1 MYVCIIS
8 QCTYNIMFSI
18 LSLWRCYDYRFFIS
32 LLVEMDGRDTVDLHL
47 PTIPRAITLCEQGKF
62 EQLFSLYDLKL
73 RIHGYH
79 PSDYLTKS
87 SREFIETIAANNE
100 AKKELISM
108 RRDSDKYSVLRR
120 LPAFVGYQ
128 SIQYAAAQGN
138 VVAVRKLIQVYRC
151 SQNYSYTQGKFC
163 ETPLCL
169 ACYYGHLDV
178 VKCLVKESN
187 CYFNKKH
194 QEKVF
199 DLLCWERE
207 QRFNQL
213 YFHMQ
218 EQCVRKNPIKLDGKM
233 GDNHIEIII
242 FLLDYSSLNTT
253 LFKFIVLPED
263 FNMTLFLKC
272 FSIFNLSKTFS
283 NLQNYHF
290 INKNIEIIKFLI
302 KIKEIIPN
310 SQVIAHAIQTNSSEE
325 VISMLVSVCETN
337 PIFEPV
343 NEGNRNLTE
352 RLAYYVRNPFLLK
365 LLLEKFGDTQ
375 NSANNQ
381 NILHY
386 ICNSTYP
393 KIELVNYVSD
403 TKPQLQRM
411 PDSNLQLPLHLVC
424 NKIAAHYV
432 GNYVLELIDAVSS
445 DCDINA
451 RDKDGNTPLHIACQ
465 IDQYYGNRQ
474 VVEYLIEKKKAV
486 ITHRNSNGMIP
497 MHYLYKKRLLTPHDH
512 TDKVDEDGNTLLHIA
527 CMLGDLKFVRELVQA
542 KSALVERS
550 NSGGQLPLHLIVYR
564 SNLKT
569 GETNEMIDL
578 LSNDQTVHVQD
589 NEGNTPMHSACIH
602 SKSNPAQ
609 LKCFIRR
616 IPSTSHVLCNEDGK
630 QPIHII
636 LEYHDK
642 SLLELLPKEVD
653 FNSPNKCGDT
663 PLHLAC
669 KYRCREDIITYLVQT
684 RGAKAT
690 GLNIEGYSPIHL
702 TFYMGGRLSLET
714 YRILFKETDVDVDLQ
729 DKDGNT
735 ALHLACDTCNEQ
747 LITFLVKSKGA
758 AIYIQNNKG
767 ELPLHL
773 ILKGKRNLDT
783 INLLVNCTT
792 LFTQDNKG
800 NTPLHN
806 SCSFLLHP
814 IIFWLPLSS
823 KENTSTYSN
832 SIFLSSVRQVYMK
845 LKNKKNLTAFQILID
860 RKIPHIVLELISLFS
875 LNQPCHRTLCNG
887 LALHA
892 LFQQSQCHGMT
903 LCDGFNLHTQ
913 CKLSCHEMNELY
925 NVKVI
930 KALLT
935 PTNARVKNSNG
946 QLLIH
951 TIFDTKIKN
960 LFQFA
965 VLYNLI
971 PNKEEFINAQDDNG
985 DTPLHIAVKYY
996 GNNAVDFLY
1005 KQGICDLSLKNTCGE
1020 IPLHRAVQAGAHIV
1034 KQLQP
1039 MTFDHVS
1046 ALNNDGLTPIHLAV
1060 RSRALNIIK
1069 YFHQNFEDAFSL
1081 KSGKG
1086 DFPFRFLFNRI
1097 HEYDLSCGSG
1107 RKYYKPTD
1115 ELQMLEYCVVDGV
1128 CLNYNER
1135 NFLAR
1140 LSCNIGFIET
1150 NKYLKK
1156 RTKLLACNR
1165 SLRQHPYCDI
1175 DRVTLLTTAASRGR
1189 TDILHYLIEEEQIH
1203 PCSTDEMGR
1212 NALVYAC
1219 GFFKCSCIFCTSTK
1233 FPSEDSIQLLIQSGC
1248 SIYESIGNS
1257 QEYENICLFDY
1268 VCRLHDLQLLKFL
1281 TSSNEIVDRSRN
1293 TPLIKVLKLA
1303 EKSNL
1308 HDFVIDAA
1316 KLLLDNPACN
1326 QNLTN
1331 YLGESALCLACRFDF
1346 LLDVI
1351 KKFNLPILSNHLYNK
1366 AIEMAIRY
1374 NNTEIFEYLFTYK
1387 QFQFSDEQKLCF
1399 LKITQDDM
1407 AVMIMKSMSFKLLL
1421 DHEQELSA
1429 STIKLYLDRTVRDD
1443 VNHDSFQGLNNTPL
1457 HIACK
1462 YNNLLIVK
1470 RLLKD
1475 DVLNQKNENGNTP
1488 LHLACRYNRF
1498 KIAKEILLNRHGAD
1512 VTEINDNGDTPLH
1525 VACEYASGKIIEL
1538 FGEQSCNIK
1547 NNSGNTP
1554 LHLACLKESY
1564 ISVRIL
1570 NSRCSLKVQNLA
1582 GDTPL
1587 HIACQLGSF
1596 SILYY
1601 LLDHF
1606 QDVKDALS
1614 IQNQDG
1620 NLPLHIGLKKFG
1632 KRSKITFICLKSLF
1646 NLCKLTPI
1654 RDQNEVL
1661 ELLCQ
1666 DRIPQSHKIAEHFRS
1681 KGLRIDTPIEFGN
1694 LPIHYASSKNLAL
1707 VKVYASAD
1715 VINSQNSNGD
1725 TALHIACSHGKYSI
1739 SRYLIENMEC
1749 DVSIRNKRGELA
1761 LHKACNATSP
1771 KVNIC
1776 KLLFQCSNFI
1786 ADHSGNYPI
1795 HFLCMRFTGT
1805 KLTILLEMMKVPG
1818 AIDSIAHPNDCNE
1831 LPIHHLCK
1839 SKTQYTY
1846 HAVEVL
1852 LQYIS
1857 DLNVTTLSG
1866 ETPLHLACLSE
1877 QHDIIQLLANKPNCD
1892 ISMPNSRKDLALHL
1906 VCGPIKFSESP
1917 KYFERED
1924 LIGKAVEEL
1933 LAKSSSIFTT
1943 IKILANETTINATN
1957 IDGDTP
1963 LHLALQNTSLYYHGN
1978 SGIYGLKVYC
1988 KILDTVISLGAS
2000 LEQSNSKGQFPI
2012 HLACQ
2017 HPYAIPVM
2025 ELVGYY
2031 GISQT
2036 TTESDNIFHLA
2047 CQSYFVTLE
2056 VIEHLAKKVGNA
2068 DLLHERN
2075 SSDQF
2080 PLHTFCKYASF
2091 NKEIL
2096 LYMLDHC
2103 DNINFQDKDKNTPLH
2118 LLLMKDYIFTGIET
2132 IEVLFQLEDCDLTL
2146 PNSNGEMAL
2155 DLIVNSRLVE
2165 SVVKY
2170 FSNGSKFKKIMSLA
2184 SEKFLLSLFL
2194 PRQNFD
2200 IIKIITRHGIDP
2212 APLYKAHREFFNDE
2226 RKAPQVPV
2234 SMLFIGDAMTGK
2246 TTLVNSLRREAGLT
2260 VSQGEPE
2267 RTAGV
2272 IPSNF
2277 QSSKYGAVTAYDF
2290 AGQREYYATH
2300 EAVMESI
2307 MQKTPPIVLIQ
2318 VKLCDAEQKSIIPRK
2333 DIIKKIDYWCRFI
2346 KNRLKCVSKPHLV
2359 IVFSH
2364 ADLVPSVN
2372 DSEIDTTF
2380 TSYIIKTHTE
2390 FEVAC
2395 VLCMD
2400 CRDFQGEGVNRLV
2413 SVLMRST
2420 SILRHKGVTS
2430 FRAHCLLVFL
2440 SQHLKD
2446 EVFITLEGLFN
2457 FKETMSHKE
2466 ETRPLLSFD
2475 FEELI
2480 ELCEELESNGQI
2492 MILHNNIPRKRTII
2506 LDKDILLN
2514 EITGKLFAPSEFL
2527 IHEDISSNTG
2537 VVTFS
2542 KVKSLFP
2549 QYDPHA
2555 VLSFLCTIEYC
2566 SEIRHDIVLSL
2577 IFEIPETHGRN
2588 DRYFFFP
2595 GLIKV
2600 KRPVL
2605 DFEKEKTC
2613 KFCWA
2618 LKCKENNYFSN
2629 YFIQILL
2636 LRFVF
2641 EFTKVSFQSHNQML
2655 ESISKV
2661 WTSGLFW
2668 FNSKGIDTFV
2678 DVVDTSE
2685 LILFMQCEPKY
2696 RLQLFKHRSIL
2707 VTQIRRL
2714 HTELC
2719 NSIECEEYLVHV
2731 KSFEEIVNNKYHLIP
2746 LIEFIK
2752 VIRENAHFIP
2762 TRHGN
2767 IAVREIIIFDP
2778 YMCLCQ
2784 GLVNSIL
2791 NGKEKK
2797 IISPKFIKCLTHHI
2811 SESKFDLFKELCD
2824 QLCWRDSK
2832 VKSMEDN
2839 AKLWIKEIVGT
2850 YQQLQRELNSISI
2863 LGNVFQSGVFIC

>member
-1 MYVCIIS
+1 
-8 QCTYNIMFSI
+8 
-18 LSLWRCYDYRFFIS
+18 
-32 LLVEMDGRDTVDLHL
+32 MDGRDTVDLHL

-62 EQLFSLYDLKL
+62 EQLFSLYDQKL

-87 SREFIETIAANNE
+87 RREFIETIADNIK
-100 AKKELISM
+100 AKQKLISM
-108 RRDSDKYSVLRR
+108 RHDSNTFSVRTR
-120 LPAFVGYQ
+120 LPTFVGYQ
-128 SIQYAAAQGN
+128 PIQYAAAQGN
-138 VVAVRKLIQVYRC
+138 VIAVRKLVQDYRC
-151 SQNYSYTQGKFC
+151 SQNYAYPYNAQGKFC

-169 ACYYGHLDV
+169 ACYYGHVDV
-178 VKCLVKESN
+178 VKYLVEECN
-187 CYFNKKH
+187 CYFKEYHTILFNM
-194 QEKVF
+194 
-199 DLLCWERE
+199 LCWERV
-207 QRFNQL
+207 QRFDQL
-213 YFHMQ
+213 YHKQ
-218 EQCVRKNPIKLDGKM
+218 EQPLSKKPINLDGIMSDK
-233 GDNHIEIII
+233 HIEILIL
-242 FLLDYSSLNTT
+242 LLDYSNLKSIPVT
-253 LFKFIVLPED
+253 LLKCILLPED
-263 FNMTLFLKC
+263 FNLTLFWIC
-272 FSIFNLSKTFS
+272 FHKFNLSKEFS
-283 NLQNYHF
+283 NLGNHNCIVNTNAVF
-290 INKNIEIIKFLI
+290 NNIEMIKVLLSS
-302 KIKEIIPN
+302 KVVTPN
-310 SQVIAHAIQTNSSEE
+310 SQLLTHAINNDSSKI
-325 VISMLVSVCETN
+325 VISVLVSKCETN
-337 PIFEPV
+337 PLFKPV
-343 NEGNRNLTE
+343 NS
-352 RLAYYVRNPFLLK
+352 LLK
-365 LLLEKFGDTQ
+365 EVMYKMTNVSFYDKPFFMFNLLLEKFGDIQ
-375 NSANNQ
+375 NPVDNR

-386 ICNSTYP
+386 ICNSTP
-393 KIELVNYVSD
+393 SECSKVLAIYVSNLM
-403 TKPQLQRM
+403 PQLQQM
-411 PDSNLQLPLHLVC
+411 PDSYHQLPLHLVC
-424 NKIAAHYV
+424 SKIISHYDDD
-432 GNYVLELIDAVSS
+432 YLLDLIDAVSRN
-445 DCDINA
+445 CDIDA
-451 RDKDGNTPLHIACQ
+451 CDKDGNTPLHIACQ
-465 IDQYYGNRQ
+465 TDNRQ
-474 VVEYLIEKKKAV
+474 VMKYLIFEKNAV
-486 ITHRNSNGMIP
+486 TVYRNNKGMIP
-497 MHYLYKKRLLTPHDH
+497 MHYIYKNRRLNIHPPH
-512 TDKVDEDGNTLLHIA
+512 TDEIDEDGNTLLHIA
-527 CMLGDLKFVRELVQA
+527 CMLGDLKLVRELIQA
-542 KSALVERS
+542 KSTLVGRP
-550 NSGGQLPLHLIVYR
+550 NSEGKLPLHLIGDR
-564 SNLKT
+564 ANMKET
-569 GETNEMIDL
+569 GEIEEMIDL
-578 LSNDQTVHVQD
+578 LSNSQTVHVQD
-589 NEGNTPMHSACIH
+589 NEGNTAMHSTCIQ
-602 SKSNPAQ
+602 SRSNPAQ
-609 LKCFIRR
+609 LKCFIRKM
-616 IPSTSHVLCNEDGK
+616 PSTSHMLCNEDGK

-636 LEYHDK
+636 LKYHDK
-642 SLLELLPKEVD
+642 SHLELLPKEVD
-653 FNSPNKCGDT
+653 VNSPDKCGDT

-690 GLNIEGYSPIHL
+690 TVNIEGYSPIHL
-702 TFYMGGRLSLET
+702 TFHMGGRLSLET
-714 YRILFKETDVDVDLQ
+714 YKILFKEVEGDVDLQ

-735 ALHLACDTCNEQ
+735 ALHLACDTYNEQ
-747 LITFLVKSKGA
+747 LIAFLVKSKGA
-758 AIYIQNNKG
+758 AISIQNSKG

-773 ILKGKRNLDT
+773 ILKGKRNFNT
-783 INLLVNCTT
+783 INLLVTCKTI
-792 LFTQDNKG
+792 FTQDNKG

-814 IIFWLPLSS
+814 IIFWLPLIS

-832 SIFLSSVRQVYMK
+832 SSFLSSVRQVYMK
-845 LKNKKNLTAFQILID
+845 LKNKKNLTAFQILIN
-860 RKIPHIVLELISLFS
+860 RKIPHTILELVSLFS
-875 LNQPCHRTLCNG
+875 LDQPWHRTLCNE

-892 LFQQSQCHGMT
+892 LFQQSHGMT

-913 CKLSCHEMNELY
+913 CQLSCHELNALY

-935 PTNARVKNSNG
+935 PTNARVKNSSG

-951 TIFDTKIKN
+951 TIFDTIFKN
-960 LFQFA
+960 IIQFA
-965 VLYNLI
+965 FFYNLI

-985 DTPLHIAVKYY
+985 NTPLHIAVKYY
-996 GNNAVDFLY
+996 GSDAIDFLY
-1005 KQGICDLSLKNTCGE
+1005 KQGICNLSLKNTHGE
-1020 IPLHRAVQAGAHIV
+1020 IPLHSAVQAGAHIV
-1034 KQLQP
+1034 KRLQP

-1046 ALNNDGLTPIHLAV
+1046 TLNNDGLTPIHLAV
-1060 RSRALNIIK
+1060 RSKALNIIK

-1086 DFPFRFLFNRI
+1086 DFPFRILFNRI

-1107 RKYYKPTD
+1107 RKYYNPDD
-1115 ELQMLEYCVVDGV
+1115 ELEMLEYCVVDGV
-1128 CLNYNER
+1128 CLNNVEIT
-1135 NFLAR
+1135 FLAR

-1165 SLRQHPYCDI
+1165 SLRQHPYCDV

-1189 TDILHYLIEEEQIH
+1189 TDILHYLIEEERID

-1233 FPSEDSIQLLIQSGC
+1233 IPSEDSIQLLIQSGC

-1257 QEYENICLFDY
+1257 QEYKNISLFDY
-1268 VCRLHDLQLLKFL
+1268 VCHLRDLQLLKFL

-1316 KLLLDNPACN
+1316 KFLLNNPACN

-1331 YLGESALCLACRFDF
+1331 YLGESALRLACQFDF

-1351 KKFNLPILSNHLYNK
+1351 KKFNFSILSNHLYNK

-1387 QFQFSDEQKLCF
+1387 RFQFSDEQKLYF
-1399 LKITQDDM
+1399 LKISQYKRDDM

-1429 STIKLYLDRTVRDD
+1429 STIKLYLDRTVRND
-1443 VNHDSFQGLNNTPL
+1443 VNHDSFQGLNNAPL
-1457 HIACK
+1457 YIACK
-1462 YNNLLIVK
+1462 YNNLIIVK

-1498 KIAKEILLNRHGAD
+1498 KIAKEILLSRHGAD
-1512 VTEINDNGDTPLH
+1512 ETEINDNGDTPLH

-1570 NSRCSLKVQNLA
+1570 NSRCSLKVQNFA

-1620 NLPLHIGLKKFG
+1620 DLPLHIGLKKFG
-1632 KRSKITFICLKSLF
+1632 KRSIITFIRLKSLF

-1661 ELLCQ
+1661 KLLCQ
-1666 DRIPQSHKIAEHFRS
+1666 NRIPQSHKIAEHFRS
-1681 KGLRIDTPIEFGN
+1681 KGLRIDIPIEFGN
-1694 LPIHYASSKNLAL
+1694 LPIHYASSRNLEL
-1707 VKVYASAD
+1707 VKVYASAG
-1715 VINSQNSNGD
+1715 VINVQNSTGD

-1739 SRYLIENMEC
+1739 CRYLIEDMKC
-1749 DVSIRNKRGELA
+1749 DVSIRNKRGEVA

-1776 KLLFQCSNFI
+1776 KLLFQPSNFI
-1786 ADHSGNYPI
+1786 ADHSGNYPL

-1818 AIDSIAHPNDCNE
+1818 VKDSISHSNDCKE

-1839 SKTQYTY
+1839 SKTEYTY
-1846 HAVEVL
+1846 RAVEIL
-1852 LQYIS
+1852 LPYIS

-1866 ETPLHLACLSE
+1866 DTPLHLACLNE
-1877 QHDIIQLLANKPNCD
+1877 QHDVIQLLAKQPNCD
-1892 ISMPNSRKDLALHL
+1892 ISMTNSRKDLPLHL
-1906 VCGPIKFSESP
+1906 VCGPIELSERP
-1917 KYFERED
+1917 IYFEQ
-1924 LIGKAVEEL
+1924 EEL
-1933 LAKSSSIFTT
+1933 VARSSLIFTT
-1943 IKILANETTINATN
+1943 IKTLAKKTIDINAAN

-1963 LHLALQNTSLYYHGN
+1963 LHLVLKNKSYA
-1978 SGIYGLKVYC
+1978 GIFGLEVYC
-1988 KILDTVISLGAS
+1988 KILDTIISLGAS
-2000 LEQSNSKGQFPI
+2000 LKQSNSKGQFPI

-2031 GISQT
+2031 GISET

-2047 CQSYFVTLE
+2047 CQSYLVTLE
-2056 VIEHLAKKVGNA
+2056 VIEHLVEKVENA
-2068 DLLHERN
+2068 DRDLLNERN
-2075 SSDQF
+2075 GRDQF
-2080 PLHTFCKYASF
+2080 PLHTFCEYASF

-2096 LYMLDHC
+2096 IYMLDHC

-2118 LLLMKDYIFTGIET
+2118 LLLMKDYISNTDIET
-2132 IEVLFQLEDCDLTL
+2132 IEVLLQLEDCDLTL

-2155 DLIVNSRLVE
+2155 DLIVNSVLAK
-2165 SVVKY
+2165 SVVKN
-2170 FSNGSKFKKIMSLA
+2170 FSNRSKLKKMLSLA
-2184 SEKFLLSLFL
+2184 SEKFILKLFL
-2194 PRQNFD
+2194 PDYDSQDFD
-2200 IIKIITRHGIDP
+2200 IIKIVTRHGIDP

-2226 RKAPQVPV
+2226 HKAPQVPV

-2300 EAVMESI
+2300 EAVLESI

-2318 VKLCDAEQKSIIPRK
+2318 VKLCDAEQKTIIPRK

-2364 ADLVPSVN
+2364 ADLVPNAN

-2380 TSYIIKTHTE
+2380 TSYILKTHTE

-2440 SQHLKD
+2440 FQHLKD
-2446 EVFITLEGLFN
+2446 EVFITLEGLFH
-2457 FKETMSHKE
+2457 FIETMSYRTESSH
-2466 ETRPLLSFD
+2466 LLSFD

-2480 ELCEELESNGQI
+2480 ELCEELELNGQI

-2600 KRPVL
+2600 ERPVL

-2629 YFIQILL
+2629 HFIQILL
-2636 LRFVF
+2636 LRFLF
-2641 EFTKVSFQSHNQML
+2641 EFTKVHLLSHNQML
-2655 ESISKV
+2655 ESISKM
-2661 WTSGLFW
+2661 WKSGLFW

-2678 DVVDTSE
+2678 DVVDTSK
-2685 LILFMQCEPKY
+2685 LILFMQCKPEY

-2791 NGKEKK
+2791 NGKENK